1 MEIRLDGLQMR
12 RRECVGGIEWSD
24 HETIGRMATRR
35 VGLEAELGAG
45 LVRPVPGRAPGG
57 LLRVLAAV
65 SFCHL
70 INDMVQSLLPSM
82 FPILKTSFHL
92 NFSQIGLIAL
102 TFQTT
107 ASLLQPGI
115 GHLTDRRPVPFSLPV
130 GMSCTLVG
138 LGMLAWAP
146 TFGLLLLAAALFGVG
161 SAVFHPES
169 SRVARMASGGKDG
182 FAQSFFQVGG
192 NTGSA
197 FGPLLAALLVLPRG
211 QEGVLWFTLAPVV
224 GIPLLVWVSR
234 WYKRELSRRASE
246 AVGERAQHGL
256 PRGRVAGALTVLM
269 VLVFSKYFYIASLTN
284 YYTFYLIQRFHV
296 SVESA
301 QLHLF
306 VLFGAI
312 AAGTVIGGPVGDRIG
327 RKYVIW
333 VSILGVLPFTLAMP
347 FVNLFWTGVLSVV
360 IGVVLASAFA
370 AILVYA
376 QELVP
381 TRIGMISG
389 VFFGLAFGM
398 GGIGA
403 AVLGRMADATGIVF
417 VYKVC
422 AWLPA
427 LGLLTGLLPNLEP
440 GGRTSGGG
448 EASSLEE
455 PERV

>member
-1 MEIRLDGLQMR
+1 
-12 RRECVGGIEWSD
+12 
-24 HETIGRMATRR
+24 
-35 VGLEAELGAG
+35 
-45 LVRPVPGRAPGG
+45 
-57 LLRVLAAV
+57 
-65 SFCHL
+65 
-70 INDMVQSLLPSM
+70 MVQSLLPSM
-82 FPILKTSFHL
+82 FPILKRGFHL
-92 NFSQIGLIAL
+92 DFSQIGLIAL

-107 ASLLQPGI
+107 ASLLQPLI
-115 GHLTDRRPVPFSLPV
+115 GHFTDRRPLPFSLP
-130 GMSCTLVG
+130 
-138 LGMLAWAP
+138 LGMTTTLMGLVMLAYAP
-146 TFGLLLLAAALFGVG
+146 TFSLLLVAAALFGIG

-169 SRVARMASGGKDG
+169 SRVARMASGGRDG

-197 FGPLLAALLVLPRG
+197 FGPLLAAMLVLPRG
-211 QEGVLWFTLAPVV
+211 QVGVLWFTMAALA
-224 GIPLLVWVSR
+224 GIPLLVWVGQ
-234 WYKRELSRRASE
+234 WYRRELARRAE
-246 AVGERAQHGL
+246 RAVVERAQHGL
-256 PRGRVAGALTVLM
+256 PRARVAGSLAVLM
-269 VLVFSKYFYIASLTN
+269 LLVFSKYFYIASLTN
-284 YYTFYLIQRFHV
+284 YYTFYLIRRFGV

-306 VLFGAI
+306 LLFGAI
-312 AAGTVIGGPVGDRIG
+312 AGGTVIGGPVGDRIG

-347 FVNLFWTGVLSVV
+347 YVNLFWTGVLSVF
-360 IGVVLASAFA
+360 IGVILASAFA

-389 VFFGLAFGM
+389 LFFGFAFGM

-403 AVLGRMADATGIVF
+403 AVLGRMADATGIIF

-427 LGLLTGLLPNLEP
+427 LGLLTWLLPNLEP
-440 GGRTSGGG
+440 GGLGAG
-448 EASSLEE
+448 ANVEE

>member
-1 MEIRLDGLQMR
+1 MR
-12 RRECVGGIEWSD
+12 KCRK
-24 HETIGRMATRR
+24 MATKDA
-35 VGLEAELGAG
+35 GLASAVTGEMAMPEAPRHAEL
-45 LVRPVPGRAPGG
+45 
-57 LLRVLAAV
+57 LRILAAV
-65 SFCHL
+65 SACHL

-92 NFSQIGLIAL
+92 DFSQIGLIAL

-107 ASLLQPGI
+107 ASLLQPLI
-115 GHLTDRRPVPFSLPV
+115 GHFTDRKPLPFSLPV
-130 GMSCTLVG
+130 GMTSTLVG
-138 LGMLAWAP
+138 LVMLAYAP
-146 TFGLLLLAAALFGVG
+146 TFGMLLVAAALFGVG

-169 SRVARMASGGKDG
+169 SRVARMASGGRDG

-197 FGPLLAALLVLPRG
+197 FGPLLAALLILPRG
-211 QEGVLWFTLAPVV
+211 QVGVLWFTLATLV
-224 GIPLLVWVSR
+224 GIPLLVWVSF
-234 WYKRELSRRASE
+234 WYRRELGHRAQK
-246 AVGERAQHGL
+246 AVVERAQHKL
-256 PRGRVAGALTVLM
+256 PRAKVIGALFVLM
-269 VLVFSKYFYIASLTN
+269 LLVFSKYFYIASLTN
-284 YYTFYLIQRFHV
+284 YYTFYLIRRFHV
-296 SVESA
+296 SVASA

-312 AAGTVIGGPVGDRIG
+312 AAGTLIGGPVGDRIG

-347 FVNLFWTGVLSVV
+347 YVNLLWTGVLSVI

-389 VFFGLAFGM
+389 LFFGFAFGM

-403 AVLGRMADATGIVF
+403 AVLGKMADATGIIY

-440 GGRTSGGG
+440 GGGMSDGGDM
-448 EASSLEE
+448 EE

>member
-1 MEIRLDGLQMR
+1 MRKSPKMAANERVNLDERAGT
-12 RRECVGGIEWSD
+12 V
-24 HETIGRMATRR
+24 T
-35 VGLEAELGAG
+35 VPVAE
-45 LVRPVPGRAPGG
+45 RAPGE

-65 SFCHL
+65 SACHL

-92 NFSQIGLIAL
+92 DFSQIGLIAL

-107 ASLLQPGI
+107 ASLLQPVI
-115 GHLTDRRPVPFSLPV
+115 GHFTDKKPLPFSLPV
-130 GMSCTLVG
+130 GMTSTLVG
-138 LGMLAWAP
+138 LVMLAYAP
-146 TFGLLLLAAALFGVG
+146 TFGMLLLAAALFGVG

-197 FGPLLAALLVLPRG
+197 FGPLLAALLILPRG
-211 QEGVLWFTLAPVV
+211 QVGVLWFTLATLV
-224 GIPLLVWVSR
+224 GIPLLVWVSF
-234 WYKRELSRRASE
+234 WYRQELGHVAKR
-246 AVGERAQHGL
+246 AVVEQAQHRL
-256 PRGRVAGALTVLM
+256 PRAKVIGALFVLM
-269 VLVFSKYFYIASLTN
+269 MLVFSKYFYIASLTN
-284 YYTFYLIQRFHV
+284 YYTFYLIRRFHV

-306 VLFGAI
+306 LLFGAI
-312 AAGTVIGGPVGDRIG
+312 AAGTLIGGPVGDRIG

-347 FVNLFWTGVLSVV
+347 YVNLLWTGVLSVV

-389 VFFGLAFGM
+389 LFFGFAFGM

-403 AVLGRMADATGIVF
+403 AVLGKMADATGIIN

-440 GGRTSGGG
+440 GGR
-448 EASSLEE
+448 SSAVANEEE